1 MKYKLAIITG
11 LLILV
16 ACQTIPITTRPGP
29 APEIYTGTSALE
41 ASFTASS
48 INDILMCKQS
58 NVFVS
63 LRNLGA
69 FDVDGSYIFIV
80 EDQYLAPVGDRQ
92 KDFELEG
99 KSEFLPI
106 GSLDQIE
113 FIMKNHGLPAQHES
127 YFTNV
132 IFQACYP
139 YKTFAGVSVCIDPDI
154 QNLNR
159 QKPCYPETITL
170 SGGQGAPVAVTR
182 VEPLMVPDED
192 MVAPMFGIYVSH
204 LGTGQVITTQGT
216 DTACKTSGAPDNKL
230 LSSINVKARAHNIQ
244 LTCTPNPVRLRP
256 GEETRFICDSPDLKF
271 DAASGT
277 FSTVLSIELEYG
289 YVTTTVLPVTI
300 TRLQGQK
307 VC

>member
-1 MKYKLAIITG
+1 MKYKTSIIIG

-16 ACQTIPITTRPGP
+16 ACQTIPITPRPGP

-41 ASFTASS
+41 ASFTAAS

-63 LRNLGA
+63 LRNLGT
-69 FDVDGSYIFIV
+69 FDIDGTYTFIV
-80 EDQYLAPVGDRQ
+80 EDQYLTPVGERQ

-99 KSEFLPI
+99 KSEFLPK
-106 GSLDQIE
+106 GSLDQIAFE
-113 FIMKNHGLPAQHES
+113 MKNPGLPAQHES

-139 YKTFAGVSVCIDPDI
+139 YKTFAGVSICIDPDI

-159 QKPCYPETITL
+159 QKPCYSETITL

-192 MVAPMFGIYVSH
+192 MVSPMFSIYVSH
-204 LGTGQVITTQGT
+204 LGTGQVITTEGA
-216 DTACKTSGAPDNKL
+216 DAACKASGTTGTEL
-230 LSSINVKARAHNIQ
+230 LSLVNVRAQAHNIE
-244 LTCTPNPVRLRP
+244 LECTPNPVRLRP
-256 GEETRFICDSPDLKF
+256 GEETRFICEHPSLKF
-271 DAASGT
+271 GAASGT
-277 FSTVLSIELEYG
+277 FSTLLSIELEYG
-289 YVTTTVLPVTI
+289 YVNTAVLPVTI